1 MVATTIERVAKP
13 RPLWSAACK
22 GSAERAG
29 WCGVFLV
36 VGCAIPAPGAIPI
49 LDDRAAR
56 RGTLLKAEKTHEKF
70 LRMKPDAVTAP
81 KAIWI

>member
-36 VGCAIPAPGAIPI
+36 VGCGSGPRRHPDLRRSCRSPGHLVKSGKNPTKNFCA
-49 LDDRAAR
+49 
-56 RGTLLKAEKTHEKF
+56 
-70 LRMKPDAVTAP
+70 
-81 KAIWI
+81 